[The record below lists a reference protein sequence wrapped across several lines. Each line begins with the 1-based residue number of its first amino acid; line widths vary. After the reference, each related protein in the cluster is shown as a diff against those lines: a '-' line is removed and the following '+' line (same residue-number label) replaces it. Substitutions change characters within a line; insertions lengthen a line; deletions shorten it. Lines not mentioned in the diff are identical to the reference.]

1 MADYSSNSTNDQV
14 NNTIPGSTSKNISKR
29 STFDLLPEYLQ
40 TDTNKKF
47 LNATLDQMILS
58 GNPKIESGYI
68 GKKVGIIR
76 SSANDVY
83 SESKTTLNN
92 RYQLDPTVV
101 SQSPS
106 TLEYESAIPYD
117 DIISK
122 LQYIETNTTNLDKL
136 FSDYNYSWRPPIDVD
151 KFINWNSYVW
161 LPFGLPLIGLHGE
174 EASDINGKRTYTT
187 SAQVIHGNRTLT
199 LENGMRI
206 AFSDEIKH
214 I

>member
-1 MADYSSNSTNDQV
+1 MADYSSNNTDDQV
-14 NNTIPGSTSKNISKR
+14 NNTIPGSTSKNIKKR
-29 STFDLLPEYLQ
+29 STYDLLPEYLQ
-40 TDTNKKF
+40 SDTNKKF
-47 LNATLDQMILS
+47 LNATLDQMIVS

-68 GKKVGIIR
+68 GKKIGAIR

-92 RYQLDPTVV
+92 RYQVDPTVV
-101 SQSPS
+101 SQNPS

-122 LQYIETNTTNLDKL
+122 LKYLEANTTNLDKL

-161 LPFGLPLIGLHGE
+161 LPFGLPLIGLHDE
-174 EASDINGKRTYTT
+174 QASDIEGKRTYTT
-187 SAQVIHGNRTLT
+187 SAQVRHGNRTLT
-199 LENGMRI
+199 LEN
-206 AFSDEIKH
+206 
-214 I
+214 